1 MITLISATLAFNL
14 GGPYKAVAAGNP
26 SKAGDTLKY
35 HTCYED
41 QTWYANAYA
50 PAIAGTRFKFKI
62 YTPQDSIKL
71 DMVGI
76 ALAFNFAPN
85 NFQDSI
91 QVFQDGRGS
100 PDTYLFT
107 LVFNITYPMPSGL
120 LIEGDIPP
128 GDEPIIKP
136 TDPGDSII
144 LWLVSPN
151 QVKGRDSALVALDAT
166 TNDPYTSK
174 INFVYE
180 DSGPWVD
187 IYTTY
192 GVGNDWGFTIWYN
205 LYSDVWEEPVKWHA
219 VVKEIRP
226 NPAKTRARLDF
237 SVPNRSNVD
246 VGIYDLTGRL
256 VKSVL
261 KGPVD
266 LGWHTV
272 NLDVSGLA
280 PGNYM
285 VLVSTSYGTETRLL
299 TVK

>member
-1 MITLISATLAFNL
+1 MISLATAILAFNI
-14 GGPYKAVAAGNP
+14 GGPYKGVAAGNP
-26 SKAGDTLKY
+26 SKSTDTLKY

-41 QTWYANAYA
+41 ETWYADAYS
-50 PAIAGTRFKFKI
+50 PAIAGTRFKIPI
-62 YTPQDSIKL
+62 YTSHDSIKL
-71 DMVGI
+71 DMLGI

-85 NFQDSI
+85 NFKDTI
-91 QVFQDGRGS
+91 QVYQDGRGS

-107 LVFNITYPMPSGL
+107 LEFTVTYPTPAGL

-151 QVKGRDSALVALDAT
+151 QVSGLDSALVALDAT

-180 DSGPWVD
+180 DQGPWVD

-192 GVGNDWGFTIWYN
+192 GVGNDWGFTIWYD
-205 LYSDVWEEPVKWHA
+205 LYSDVWEEPVKCYT
-219 VVKEIRP
+219 VVKDIRP
-226 NPAKTRARLDF
+226 NPTSSRARLEF
-237 SVPNRSNVD
+237 SVPGRSNVEA
-246 VGIYDLTGRL
+246 GIYDLAGRL
-256 VKSVL
+256 VASL
-261 KGPVD
+261 FRGQVD
-266 LGWHTV
+266 LGWHSID
-272 NLDVSGLA
+272 LDVSGLA
-280 PGNYM
+280 PGSYM
-285 VLVSTSYGTETRLL
+285 VRVSTTYGTETRLL

>member
-1 MITLISATLAFNL
+1 MLTLISSILAFNI
-14 GGPYKAVAAGNP
+14 GGPYKVTASGNS
-26 SKAGDTLKY
+26 SKASDTLKY

-41 QTWYANAYA
+41 GTWYADAYS

-71 DMVGI
+71 DMLGI
-76 ALAFNFAPN
+76 AIAFNFAPN
-85 NFQDSI
+85 NFYDTI
-91 QVFQDGRGS
+91 QVYQDGRGS

-107 LVFNITYPMPSGL
+107 LEFTVTYPSPAGL

-128 GDEPIIKP
+128 GDEPFIKP

-151 QVKGRDSALVALDAT
+151 QVSGNDSALVALDAT

-180 DSGPWVD
+180 DAGPWMD

-192 GVGNDWGFTIWYN
+192 GVGNDWGFTIWYD
-205 LYSDVWEEPVKWHA
+205 LYSDVWEEPVKSCT

-226 NPAKTRARLDF
+226 NPASSKARLDF
-237 SVPNRSNVD
+237 SVPDRSNVD
-246 VGIYDLTGRL
+246 VGIYDLAGRQAMN
-256 VKSVL
+256 VFKGSV
-261 KGPVD
+261 D
-266 LGWHTV
+266 IGWH
-272 NLDVSGLA
+272 NIDLDVSDLA

-285 VLVSTSYGTETRLL
+285 VRVSTTYGTEIKLL